1 MFENANELTMV
12 YSSSWDNPE
21 TKKIIDEMKSR
32 GVIID
37 PKLFPLGKPDLKP
50 QPEKVKSQ
58 TQVKAQPL
66 LQKRKNHLL
75 LLLVVVAGFLAYKTL
90 KK

>member
-1 MFENANELTMV
+1 MFENADELTMV

-21 TKKIIDEMKSR
+21 TKKIIDEMRSR
-32 GVIID
+32 GVLID
-37 PKLFPLGKPDLKP
+37 PKVLNAITPDLKP
-50 QPEKVKSQ
+50 QPEEVKPQ

-66 LQKRKNHLL
+66 LQKRKNNLL

>member
-1 MFENANELTMV
+1 MFESADELTMV
-12 YSSSWDNPE
+12 YSSSWDNKE
-21 TKKIIDEMKSR
+21 TKKIIDEMRSR

-37 PKLFPLGKPDLKP
+37 PKVLNAITPDLKP
-50 QPEKVKSQ
+50 QPEVKP
-58 TQVKAQPL
+58 QPL

-75 LLLVVVAGFLAYKTL
+75 LLLVVLAGYFAYKQL

>member
-1 MFENANELTMV
+1 MFENADELTMV

-37 PKLFPLGKPDLKP
+37 PKVLNAITPDLKP
-50 QPEKVKSQ
+50 QPEVKP
-58 TQVKAQPL
+58 QPL
-66 LQKRKNHLL
+66 LRKRKNYLLL
-75 LLLVVVAGFLAYKTL
+75 LLLVVAGYLTYKTL

>member
-1 MFENANELTMV
+1 MFENADELTMV
-12 YSSSWDNPE
+12 YSSNWDNPE
-21 TKKIIDEMKSR
+21 TKKIIEEMKNR

-50 QPEKVKSQ
+50 QPEEVQPQ
-58 TQVKAQPL
+58 TQVKAQPF
-66 LQKRKNHLL
+66 LQKRKNNLL
-75 LLLVVVAGFLAYKTL
+75 LLLVVVGGYLTYKAL

>member
-1 MFENANELTMV
+1 MFEKNDELTLT

-21 TKKIIDEMKSR
+21 TKKIIEEMKSR

-37 PKLFPLGKPDLKP
+37 PKLINLGKPEVKE
-50 QPEKVKSQ
+50 QPF
-58 TQVKAQPL
+58 
-66 LQKRKNHLL
+66 LQKHKNHLL
-75 LLLVVVAGFLAYKTL
+75 LLLLIVAGYLTYKTL

>member
-1 MFENANELTMV
+1 MFENADELTMV

-32 GVIID
+32 GVLID
-37 PKLFPLGKPDLKP
+37 PKLINTGKPDLKP
-50 QPEKVKSQ
+50 QPF
-58 TQVKAQPL
+58 
-66 LQKRKNHLL
+66 LQKRKNFLL
-75 LLLVVVAGFLAYKTL
+75 LLLVVLGGYFAYKKF